1 MTDEDVVHTCVSR
14 VLGPSHGYVTS
25 NIGYVTLATH
35 LIKLGFLMG
44 FLEELGMELHSASV
58 HVGRP
63 SGGAAVLGRAR
74 RAQRRD
80 SPLYVACPLRPL

>member
-1 MTDEDVVHTCVSR
+1 MTDEDVVHTCVST

-44 FLEELGMELHSASV
+44 FLEELGMELHSATVQVPRGRSA
-58 HVGRP
+58 VGWR
-63 SGGAAVLGRAR
+63 GRAGAR
-74 RAQRRD
+74 
-80 SPLYVACPLRPL
+80 